1 MLGSK
6 GFLTPLIPDCYV
18 LCTPAIFMYILYHM
32 LSFSALN
39 RWFNFFLLIFYA
51 VLPAQNPICR
61 LCGFFFRPIIS
72 KSSAVRRQASSF
84 SSVPF

>member
-18 LCTPAIFMYILYHM
+18 LCTPSIFMYILYHM

-39 RWFNFFLLIFYA
+39 RWFNFYA
-51 VLPAQNPICR
+51 VRPAQNPICR
-61 LCGFFFRPIIS
+61 LCGFFFSPIIS
-72 KSSAVRRQASSF
+72 KSSAVRRHASSF
-84 SSVPF
+84 PSVPF